1 MLLFCIGAFRARL
14 LPRPLVAAWL
24 VAWVLG
30 GALGPGALG
39 PAWGTPLLVAVYMVI
54 AGVLPRRIA
63 TVTAA

>member
-30 GALGPGALG
+30 GALGP
-39 PAWGTPLLVAVYMVI
+39 AWGTPLLVAVYMVI